1 MTRPP
6 EDRSA
11 ELRALFFESAGELLQ
26 SLNEAGLELEAN
38 PANEEILRRV
48 RRAVHTLKGDSAA
61 CGFQKLSELA
71 HQLEDVLSPEVARK
85 RGAKLAELVL
95 AAADLFAAILA
106 AYQRNGRLPSTASLR
121 ATIRSLAKAASAPAG
136 SGAAPSV
143 TESPAPAPAESSESA
158 PRPATLVTHP
168 AAPASSIDAKFEW
181 TEYEQLMIS
190 EAFHR
195 GEIVYNVAL
204 RVDAHSPM
212 RAAAFQLIRNVLHGS
227 GTVIALRPE
236 DNSAAAAV
244 EIVEAA
250 LASNQPEDRIAQRCR
265 IPSIVSDL
273 HIERIAARETAEH
286 ELLGDLLEAQAAQ
299 VTSSTAGGEQNAA
312 GKAGAQVSA
321 AAVIAES
328 TLRVDAARI
337 DAVMN
342 LVGELIISK
351 SMLNRSLTEF
361 DHRHAHDPV
370 RAKLSDALAFQAR
383 VLDELHKCV
392 LKIRMVPVEQ
402 LFRRFPRVVRDVA
415 KQCGKDVALEVSGQ
429 NTDLDK
435 SILDALFEPLM
446 HLVRNCVDHGVE
458 HAEERLAAGK
468 PARGTVYLN
477 AYHQGTQVVIEVRD
491 DGRGINLQQI
501 RKQAIDKGM
510 LKPEEVQRLSDAE
523 AMNLIFEPGFSTA
536 AEVTEVS
543 GRGVG
548 MDVVRTVMDRLKGTV
563 QISSTK
569 GRGTV
574 IQLRAPLTLASIQT
588 LLFRVG
594 GRLFA
599 VPLSSVVEI
608 ARVTDDEIHHV
619 DQREVLRLREQILT
633 LVRLSGISQI
643 HAVDAPEAQ
652 KKKRNFVIVIG
663 AAEKRFGL
671 VVDSLVG
678 EEELVIKALPGDIV
692 ASDLVSGASILGDG
706 TVVLILNVPA
716 VLSRLSR
723 ATPLGAI
730 A

>member
-1 MTRPP
+1 MSRPP
-6 EDRSA
+6 EDRNS
-11 ELRALFFESAGELLQ
+11 ELRALFFESASEVLQ
-26 SLNEAGLELEAN
+26 SLNEAGLELEAS
-38 PANEEILRRV
+38 PSDEEVIRRV

-61 CGFQKLSELA
+61 CGFHKLSELA
-71 HQLEDVLSPEVARK
+71 HELEDVLSPQIGQVNGSR
-85 RGAKLAELVL
+85 LADVVLV
-95 AAADLFAAILA
+95 AADSFAALLG
-106 AYQRNGRLPSTASLR
+106 AYQRNVAPPSTESLR
-121 ATIRSLAKAASAPAG
+121 AMIRSLLQTPAKPEPSTPETAKIAA
-136 SGAAPSV
+136 
-143 TESPAPAPAESSESA
+143 
-158 PRPATLVTHP
+158 R
-168 AAPASSIDAKFEW
+168 FEW

-195 GEIVYNVAL
+195 GEIVYNIAL
-204 RVDAHSPM
+204 RIDPNSLMH
-212 RAAAFQLIRNVLHGS
+212 AAAFQLIRNVLHGC

-236 DNSAAAAV
+236 DNAAAATA
-244 EIVEAA
+244 EIVECA
-250 LASNQPEDRIAQRCR
+250 LASSQPRDRIAQRCR
-265 IPSIVSDL
+265 VPSIVSEL
-273 HIERIAARETAEH
+273 HIERAATSETLEH
-286 ELLGDLLEAQAAQ
+286 EMVGDLLEAQAANGDSK
-299 VTSSTAGGEQNAA
+299 VTEGGTQLVGA
-312 GKAGAQVSA
+312 KAPGVGGSA
-321 AAVIAES
+321 AATIAES
-328 TLRVDAARI
+328 TLRVDASRI

-342 LVGELIISK
+342 LVGELIIGK
-351 SMLNRSLTEF
+351 SMLHRTLVEF
-361 DHRHAHDPV
+361 DQRHARDPV

-402 LFRRFPRVVRDVA
+402 LFRRFPRLLRDVA
-415 KQCGKDVALEVSGQ
+415 KQCGKDVALDLSGQ
-429 NTDLDK
+429 NTDMDK
-435 SILDALFEPLM
+435 SILDALAEPLM
-446 HLVRNCVDHGVE
+446 HLVRNAVDHGVE
-458 HAEERLAAGK
+458 HAEERIAAGK

-491 DGRGINLQQI
+491 DGRGIDLAQI
-501 RKQAIDKGM
+501 RAQAVAKGIVNVDEM
-510 LKPEEVQRLSDAE
+510 KRLSDSE

-548 MDVVRTVMDRLKGTV
+548 MDVVRTVLDRLKGTV
-563 QISSTK
+563 QVSSTK
-569 GRGTV
+569 GRGTT

-608 ARVTDDEIHHV
+608 TRVADGEIHRV

-633 LVRLSGISQI
+633 LVRLDRLSEI
-643 HAVDAPEAQ
+643 HAVEPPTEK
-652 KKKRNFVIVIG
+652 KKKRSFVIVIG

-671 VVDSLVG
+671 IVDSLVG
-678 EEELVIKALPGDIV
+678 EEELVIKALPSEIIY
-692 ASDLVSGASILGDG
+692 SDLVSGASILGDG